1 MRIRYTLRA
10 RADLEEIRLYLLERN
25 PRAAVA
31 VLTTIRRRIAWL
43 ADFPLMA
50 PETDVPGVRAL
61 PIVRYPYKVYYEVLG
76 SEVQILHVRHT
87 RRQPW
92 PPRR

>member
-10 RADLEEIRLYLLERN
+10 RADLRAIRFYLLERN
-25 PRAAVA
+25 PRVALA

-50 PETDVPGVRAL
+50 PETDEPGVRAL
-61 PIVRYPYKVYYEVLG
+61 PIVRYPYRVYYEVLG
-76 SEVQILHVRHT
+76 DEVRILHVRHT

-92 PPRR
+92 RPSS

>member
-10 RADLEEIRLYLLERN
+10 RADLREIRSYLLERS

-50 PETDVPGVRAL
+50 PATDEPGVRAL
-61 PIVRYPYKVYYEVLG
+61 PVVQYPYRVYYEVLG
-76 SEVQILHVRHT
+76 DEVWILHVRHT

-92 PPRR
+92 EPRR